1 MNTKLKII
9 SSIFIIVVLFS
20 VLILSNYKIENRAD
34 PIIISEK
41 EEIVLSEREFIN
53 EEINEENESIE
64 KESSDIILFYSD
76 GCPHCVIVD
85 DYLEN
90 NNIKNKINFKHKEV
104 YYNKENANLLV
115 EKAQIC
121 GFSINSIGVP
131 FLWDGQKCLVG
142 DQDIIEF
149 FKLKIN

>member
-9 SSIFIIVVLFS
+9 SSIFIIIVLFS
-20 VLILSNYKIENRAD
+20 VLILSNYKKDNKVE
-34 PIIISEK
+34 PIINLPK
-41 EEIVLSEREFIN
+41 EEIVLSESEFIN
-53 EEINEENESIE
+53 EENKSIK
-64 KESSDIILFYSD
+64 KESSNIILFYGD

-90 NNIKNKINFKHKEV
+90 NNIKNKISFEHKEV

-121 GFSINSIGVP
+121 GFNINSIGVP

-149 FKLKIN
+149 FKLKVN